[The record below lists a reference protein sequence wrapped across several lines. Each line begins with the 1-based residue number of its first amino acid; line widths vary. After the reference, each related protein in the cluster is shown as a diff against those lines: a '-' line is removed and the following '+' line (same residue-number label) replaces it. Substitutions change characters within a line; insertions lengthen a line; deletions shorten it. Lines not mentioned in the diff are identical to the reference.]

1 MRLTDPGPRGSF
13 VSALFGRSRLSWL
26 VRAAL
31 VAIAIVLIV
40 VFACSHD
47 DESEDGPTAQPPPAS
62 ATPESS
68 PVAQLTHTDG
78 LCVPPSGVGV
88 SSGDAWTLIGTVEVS
103 GPGADQGATETVT
116 TFVVDRIEDAQWSVE
131 GRQVLVP
138 GSKAAVRSTTWT
150 KDSAG
155 SISADVEESSAPTIQ
170 VKNMGPMLT
179 LDWECHKRA
188 WLDGWSGTERAR
200 DTRAQPSV
208 EETTLDS
215 GLTAVVFSV
224 NQVFDQSGDG
234 TVRTVESRIGY
245 DKATGRLVLSDARAT
260 EASGS
265 RTTVTE
271 SKQVLSPQS
280 PAATITALAPVESV
294 GIEYGT
300 GGSSLVVVSGLPDSC
315 WSMVDDEAEP
325 LSSDS
330 IQAEVNNALSIRPG
344 MACAEIY
351 RTVTTNV
358 PLTGV
363 EACKVYT
370 ANVNGAAYAVQA
382 IGPNVRCAAPEPQIG
397 QEQVLAFGDTVRFE
411 DEGLR
416 VGFLDLKEDSRCPSD
431 VTCIQAG
438 QATIIMDAAH
448 DASRLLGGV
457 TVTIGAGEA
466 AASAEF
472 QGYTITLLSLE
483 PYPIST
489 QETGLRDYVAT
500 VVVTKE

>member
-1 MRLTDPGPRGSF
+1 MTDRGPRESL

-40 VFACSHD
+40 VFACTRE
-47 DESEDGPTAQPPPAS
+47 DEPEDGPAAQQPPAS
-62 ATPESS
+62 ATPEPS
-68 PVAQLTHTDG
+68 PVARLNHTDG

-88 SSGDAWTLIGTVEVS
+88 SPGDAWTLVWTVEVS
-103 GPGADQGATETVT
+103 GPGADDGATETVT
-116 TFVVDRIEDAQWSVE
+116 TFIVDRIEDAQWSVD

-138 GSKAAVRSTTWT
+138 GSKAAIRTTTRT
-150 KDSAG
+150 KDISG
-155 SISADVEESSAPTIQ
+155 SIGTEVEESSAPTIQ
-170 VKNMGPMLT
+170 VTNMSPVLT
-179 LDWECHKRA
+179 LDWECHKKA
-188 WLDGWSGTERAR
+188 WLDGWSGTEN
-200 DTRAQPSV
+200 TRAEPSV

-215 GLTAVVFSV
+215 GLTAVVFSI
-224 NQVFDQSGDG
+224 NQVFDQSADG
-234 TVRTVESRIGY
+234 TVRTVERRLGY
-245 DKATGRLVLSDARAT
+245 DKATGRLVLSDSRAT
-260 EASGS
+260 EVGGS
-265 RTTVTE
+265 QTTVTE
-271 SKQVLSPQS
+271 SKQALSPQS

-294 GIEYGT
+294 AIENRTGAG

-315 WSMVDDEAEP
+315 WTMIDDETEP

-330 IQAEVNNALSIRPG
+330 IQAEINNALTIRPD

-351 RTVTTNV
+351 RTITTNV
-358 PLTGV
+358 PLTGI

-370 ANVNGAAYAVQA
+370 ANVNGAVYAVQA
-382 IGPNVRCAAPEPQIG
+382 IGPNIRCAAPEPQLG

-438 QATIIMDAAH
+438 RATIIMDAAH

-457 TVTIGAGEA
+457 TVTIGAGEE

-489 QETGLRDYVAT
+489 HETGLRDYVAT